1 MALPNSTISRSPRLA
16 VLVGG
21 VVGYV
26 DFLPAGTPLVTFVQK
41 PRGLVEG
48 HAFKEAGDSGILV
61 SPHAVREHGVVERV
75 VRIVLGGDVLADDGV
90 GGQVEQQP
98 HLPRF
103 EKGGE
108 LLPDSAVGNDYP
120 DDEEGPHAQAPAD
133 AADAAFPRQMDARQ
147 VFPEIRIRYHEPVR
161 VQLAYG
167 HALRIG
173 DPLLLVVR
181 AVIFVVD
188 VRGL

>member
-1 MALPNSTISRSPRLA
+1 MFLAACILASSLSLPNSTISRSPRLA

-26 DFLPAGTPLVTFVQK
+26 DFLPAGMPLVTFVQK

-75 VRIVLGGDVLADDGV
+75 VRIVLGGVVLADDGV

-103 EKGGE
+103 EKGRE
-108 LLPDSAVGNDYP
+108 LLPDSAVGNDLP
-120 DDEEGPHAQAPAD
+120 DDEEGPHAQASAD
-133 AADAAFPRQMDARQ
+133 ALPTRRSPGRWTPGRYFRIFAFGTMSPSASSLPMDAR
-147 VFPEIRIRYHEPVR
+147 F
-161 VQLAYG
+161 G
-167 HALRIG
+167 
-173 DPLLLVVR
+173 
-181 AVIFVVD
+181 
-188 VRGL
+188 